1 MSGVVVVGSL
11 NLDLVA
17 EVARLPRRG
26 ETLLADGHSRGLGGK
41 GANQAVSAVRHG
53 VGVAMVGCVGAD
65 PDGRRLTDALAGEG
79 IDVSGVRARDDVPTG
94 TAHITVDPEGANTIV
109 VIPGANGM
117 LTAADVH
124 LQLGRLPAPD
134 VVLVQLEIPLDA
146 VMEAVAATAAQVVLN
161 PAPARS
167 LPSELLRH
175 VDVLVPNV
183 PELGALTGGDVP
195 RALED
200 ITARARMLADDL
212 AVVVTMGESGALVID
227 GDQVTHVPAPRVGAV
242 DTTGAGDAFCGS
254 LAAGLAGSSS
264 LVDAAGDAVRVG
276 SQSTLRR
283 GALEA
288 LPTPD
293 EIGALLA
300 RCPNWNHPVC
310 GRPRDSG
317 LPAA

>member
-1 MSGVVVVGSL
+1 MSGVIVVGSL

-26 ETLLADGHSRGLGGK
+26 ETLLADGHSRALGGK

-79 IDVSGVRARDDVPTG
+79 IDVSGVRVRDDVPTG

-146 VMEAVAATAAQVVLN
+146 VMEAVAATAARVVLN

-195 RALED
+195 LTLED

-212 AVVVTMGESGALVID
+212 AVVVTMGESGALVIED
-227 GDQVTHVPAPRVGAV
+227 GRVTHVPAPRVGAV

-264 LVDAAGDAVRVG
+264 LVDAASDAVRVA

-288 LPTPD
+288 FPTTD
-293 EIGALLA
+293 EIDALLA
-300 RCPNWNHPVC
+300 RCPN
-310 GRPRDSG
+310 
-317 LPAA
+317 

>member
-1 MSGVVVVGSL
+1 MSGVIVVGSL

-17 EVARLPRRG
+17 EVVRLPRRG
-26 ETLLADGHSRGLGGK
+26 ETLLAGGNSRALGGK

-53 VGVAMVGCVGAD
+53 VDVAMVGCVGAD
-65 PDGRRLTDALAGEG
+65 SDGRRLTDALAAEG
-79 IDVSGVRARDDVPTG
+79 IDVSGIRVRDDAPTG

-117 LTAADVH
+117 LTAADVDR
-124 LQLGRLPAPD
+124 QLGRLPAPD
-134 VVLVQLEIPLDA
+134 VVLMQLEIPLEA
-146 VMEAVAATAAQVVLN
+146 VMEAVAGTEAQVVLN

-167 LPSELLRH
+167 LPNDLLRH

-195 RALED
+195 RTLED
-200 ITARARMLADDL
+200 ITARGRMLADGL

-227 GDQVTHVPAPRVGAV
+227 DGRATHVPAPRVGAV

-254 LAAGLAGSSS
+254 LAAGLAGGSS
-264 LVDAAGDAVRVG
+264 LVEAASDAVRVG

-288 LPTPD
+288 LPTTD
-293 EIGALLA
+293 EIAALLTA
-300 RCPNWNHPVC
+300 
-310 GRPRDSG
+310 
-317 LPAA
+317 

>member
-1 MSGVVVVGSL
+1 MSEPASLIVVGSL

-26 ETLLADGHSRGLGGK
+26 ETVLADGHSRALGGK

-53 VGVAMVGCVGAD
+53 VRVAMVGCVGAD
-65 PDGRRLTDALAGEG
+65 PEGRRLTDALADEG
-79 IDVSGVRARDDVPTG
+79 IDVSGVRVRDDVPTG
-94 TAHITVDPEGANTIV
+94 AAHITVDPEGANTIV

-124 LQLGRLPAPD
+124 RELGRLPAPD

-146 VMEAVAATAAQVVLN
+146 VMEAVAGTASRVVLN

-167 LPSELLRH
+167 LPNELLRH

-195 RALED
+195 RTLED
-200 ITARARMLADDL
+200 ITARARMLADGL
-212 AVVVTMGESGALVID
+212 AVVVTMGESGALVIED
-227 GDQVTHVPAPRVGAV
+227 DRATHVPAPRVDAI

-254 LAAGLAGSSS
+254 LAAGLVGGSS
-264 LVDAAGDAVRVG
+264 LVDAARDAVRVA

-288 LPTPD
+288 FPTTD
-293 EIGALLA
+293 EIGALLTA
-300 RCPNWNHPVC
+300 RC
-310 GRPRDSG
+310 
-317 LPAA
+317 A